1 MNLEEAIKY
10 ANNMT
15 KTKYHHGMVQMGNL
29 NDDEANFYFEEA
41 KSYKQ
46 LAKWL
51 EELKELRKYKEKYRR
66 YYTEK
71 WEEENLYQECRSC
84 RHKYSTLEC
93 ELCVDFD
100 MYEEAL

>member
-1 MNLEEAIKY
+1 MN
-10 ANNMT
+10 N
-15 KTKYHHGMVQMGNL
+15 Q
-29 NDDEANFYFEEA
+29 
-41 KSYKQ
+41 
-46 LAKWL
+46 
-51 EELKELRKYKEKYRR
+51 RKKNRR

-100 MYEEAL
+100 MYEGLYDKRRKSGSVN

>member
-1 MNLEEAIKY
+1 MNNQRK
-10 ANNMT
+10 
-15 KTKYHHGMVQMGNL
+15 KTE
-29 NDDEANFYFEEA
+29 DIT
-41 KSYKQ
+41 
-46 LAKWL
+46 
-51 EELKELRKYKEKYRR
+51 LK
-66 YYTEK
+66 K

>member
-1 MNLEEAIKY
+1 MN
-10 ANNMT
+10 N
-15 KTKYHHGMVQMGNL
+15 Q
-29 NDDEANFYFEEA
+29 
-41 KSYKQ
+41 
-46 LAKWL
+46 
-51 EELKELRKYKEKYRR
+51 RKKNRR

-100 MYEEAL
+100 MYEEAIWQEQKK

>member
-1 MNLEEAIKY
+1 MNKRQAK
-10 ANNMT
+10 
-15 KTKYHHGMVQMGNL
+15 KTE
-29 NDDEANFYFEEA
+29 DIT
-41 KSYKQ
+41 
-46 LAKWL
+46 
-51 EELKELRKYKEKYRR
+51 LK
-66 YYTEK
+66 K

>member
-1 MNLEEAIKY
+1 MNKRQAKKKRDKLVMI
-10 ANNMT
+10 
-15 KTKYHHGMVQMGNL
+15 G
-29 NDDEANFYFEEA
+29 
-41 KSYKQ
+41 KSY
-46 LAKWL
+46 AKARQRKRINKKIWGM
-51 EELKELRKYKEKYRR
+51 LKKNFDNCEKLRSLTIYNQRKKNRR

-71 WEEENLYQECRSC
+71 WEEENLYQECRNC

>member
-1 MNLEEAIKY
+1 MFKVKKKATGKIY
-10 ANNMT
+10 TVFA
-15 KTKYHHGMVQMGNL
+15 VQKDKFECTEFL
-29 NDDEANFYFEEA
+29 IYDD
-41 KSYKQ
+41 
-46 LAKWL
+46 
-51 EELKELRKYKEKYRR
+51 
-66 YYTEK
+66 T

>member
-1 MNLEEAIKY
+1 MN
-10 ANNMT
+10 N
-15 KTKYHHGMVQMGNL
+15 Q
-29 NDDEANFYFEEA
+29 
-41 KSYKQ
+41 
-46 LAKWL
+46 
-51 EELKELRKYKEKYRR
+51 RKKNRR

-71 WEEENLYQECRSC
+71 WEEENLYQKCRSC

>member
-1 MNLEEAIKY
+1 MFKVKKKATGKIY
-10 ANNMT
+10 TVFA
-15 KTKYHHGMVQMGNL
+15 VQKDKFGGTEFL
-29 NDDEANFYFEEA
+29 IYD
-41 KSYKQ
+41 
-46 LAKWL
+46 
-51 EELKELRKYKEKYRR
+51 
-66 YYTEK
+66 EK

>member
-1 MNLEEAIKY
+1 MN
-10 ANNMT
+10 N
-15 KTKYHHGMVQMGNL
+15 Q
-29 NDDEANFYFEEA
+29 
-41 KSYKQ
+41 
-46 LAKWL
+46 
-51 EELKELRKYKEKYRR
+51 RKKNRR

-100 MYEEAL
+100 MYEEAIWQEQKNNRIV